1 MTQNNGGKV
10 DALKTFDDDA
20 PVDEIDEQLVAYLDG
35 ELESDQRS
43 ELETRLGRDSTLRA
57 RLRTLQNGWDLL
69 DELPMAT
76 PSSLLLESTLRMAAT
91 ESAALASGEGKRSVG
106 GFFRSRAFWLPA
118 LAILCFGIGA
128 GAVRFQEHVRFR
140 TELKQLPVAMHINAY
155 LHATDLELMRSLMAM
170 PQWQKTVAIAERFGE
185 WDFRLQSEIDAA
197 SPTERQQLLRDL
209 PIEDQ
214 QVVVDAWQQF
224 EQLAG
229 AERSNL
235 LATAARVADQSDS
248 GELLATMDRFAR
260 WRESLAPAVRD
271 QIASG
276 DDPTRMRLLDE
287 SLQRTVKQW
296 TQQTARLLTKED
308 IETIYQALRH
318 IARLRIMSI
327 DLEGTQI
334 PAGLLRTFGSKD
346 QLMEPRMEAFFL
358 SRMFDPNDPF
368 AGLASPPPPPTSP
381 SDTAAPDAKPTG
393 DDTTGDDAGG
403 DKSTGGPAAIRD
415 AEKAQS
421 SENGPGR
428 GAGPGA
434 AGGRRPGTPP
444 AGFDFFSPA
453 LGALRPILEQ
463 LRGPLREDELGM
475 VASVLGEETTAF
487 LEAAAGIEMLQEE
500 LLRTWADE
508 AIRRTAFSRSGRTVN
523 ERYELLDPARRD
535 QLDLMPPDQILE
547 SLRYDRFGGNQ

>member
-1 MTQNNGGKV
+1 MNQNNGGKV
-10 DALKTFDDDA
+10 DALKTFDDDS

-43 ELETRLGRDSTLRA
+43 ELETRLGRDATLRA

-91 ESAALASGEGKRSVG
+91 ESAEFFSGDAKRSVG
-106 GFFRSRAFWLPA
+106 GFFRSRSFWLPA
-118 LAILCFGIGA
+118 IAILCFGVGA

-140 TELKQLPVAMHINAY
+140 TQLKQLPVAMHINAY

-185 WDFRLQSEIDAA
+185 WEFGLQSEIGAA

-229 AERSNL
+229 AERSKL
-235 LATAARVADQSDS
+235 LATASRVADQSDS
-248 GELLATMDRFAR
+248 GDLLATMDRFAR
-260 WRESLAPAVRD
+260 WRESLAAPVRD

-276 DDPTRMRLLDE
+276 DDQTRRQVLDE

-296 TQQTARLLTKED
+296 TQQTARLLTKDD

-334 PAGLLRTFGSKD
+334 PAELLRTFGSKD

-358 SRMFDPNDPF
+358 SRMFDPNDRRS
-368 AGLASPPPPPTSP
+368 GASPPP
-381 SDTAAPDAKPTG
+381 TASPDADKPDAPKPDTPKPDATATG
-393 DDTTGDDAGG
+393 DETTDD
-403 DKSTGGPAAIRD
+403 DEKSAAVQTTE
-415 AEKAQS
+415 AS
-421 SENGPGR
+421 PGR
-428 GAGPGA
+428 GPGA
-434 AGGRRPGTPP
+434 RRSGAPPG
-444 AGFDFFSPA
+444 GFDFLSPA

-475 VASVLGEETTAF
+475 IGSVLGEETTAF
-487 LEAAAGIEMLQEE
+487 LEAAAGIEMLQED

>member
-1 MTQNNGGKV
+1 
-10 DALKTFDDDA
+10 
-20 PVDEIDEQLVAYLDG
+20 
-35 ELESDQRS
+35 
-43 ELETRLGRDSTLRA
+43 
-57 RLRTLQNGWDLL
+57 
-69 DELPMAT
+69 
-76 PSSLLLESTLRMAAT
+76 
-91 ESAALASGEGKRSVG
+91 
-106 GFFRSRAFWLPA
+106 
-118 LAILCFGIGA
+118 
-128 GAVRFQEHVRFR
+128 
-140 TELKQLPVAMHINAY
+140 
-155 LHATDLELMRSLMAM
+155 MRSLMTM

-185 WDFRLQSEIDAA
+185 WDFRVQSEIDAA
-197 SPTERQQLLRDL
+197 SPTQRQQLLRDL

-276 DDPTRMRLLDE
+276 DDPTRTRVLDE

-296 TQQTARLLTKED
+296 TQQTARLLTKDD

-368 AGLASPPPPPTSP
+368 AGLASPPPPPATSS
-381 SDTAAPDAKPTG
+381 SDAPDADKPDEPRSDAKAPGDEAPGDEATG
-393 DDTTGDDAGG
+393 DGEKPAAVRTIDGSQAGG
-403 DKSTGGPAAIRD
+403 
-415 AEKAQS
+415 S
-421 SENGPGR
+421 S
-428 GAGPGA
+428 A
-434 AGGRRPGTPP
+434 RRPGTPP

-475 VASVLGEETTAF
+475 IASVLGEETTAF